1 MLILWSPTRTSNSRP
16 LSGPSISQ
24 LLPWDDKTAYSES
37 FSSPLGAIYISMA
50 EAQHPLDQGEEILV
64 PSRGHLYLNST
75 KKTLSRK
82 FAEFSS
88 PLGAIYISILSP
100 APPVNT
106 GLKLRFAAQTE
117 MGCPVPPFCSP
128 QPSFSRYLQGA
139 AENQVLR
146 SFIP

>member
-1 MLILWSPTRTSNSRP
+1 MCKISSCPLSGASISQYWNQRRNHPYCIVLVPSRGHLYLNSNSEHMREIFGNSRP

-24 LLPWDDKTAYSES
+24 YIFNGSRVY
-37 FSSPLGAIYISMA
+37 IY
-50 EAQHPLDQGEEILV
+50 
-64 PSRGHLYLNST
+64 
-75 KKTLSRK
+75 K
-82 FAEFSS
+82 FSS

-100 APPVNT
+100 ASPVNV

>member
-1 MLILWSPTRTSNSRP
+1 MV
-16 LSGPSISQ
+16 
-24 LLPWDDKTAYSES
+24 
-37 FSSPLGAIYISMA
+37 AI
-50 EAQHPLDQGEEILV
+50 ILV
-64 PSRGHLYLNST
+64 PSRGHLYLNGFEET
-75 KKTLSRK
+75 FCKEEKKILVPSRGHLYLNK
-82 FAEFSS
+82 EERKAKRKGKKFSS

-128 QPSFSRYLQGA
+128 QPSFSRYLQSA